1 MFRIAMSTLVFVI
14 CTGGAAAPVLAQQ
27 MPPPPEGPPQAG
39 NPYGQPYGSG
49 PAAAAAPNPQM
60 LAKAKRW
67 FSELQSGTVDRSQLA
82 SDANANMN
90 AATIANAQKMIG
102 GYGKPASFVQQQAGT
117 QNGMSYAIYL
127 VTFQNGQRV
136 DFLFATDQSGKVT
149 SLGLGT
155 PH

>member
-1 MFRIAMSTLVFVI
+1 MFRIVISSLAFVI
-14 CTGGAAAPVLAQQ
+14 CAGGATALGSAQQ

-39 NPYGQPYGSG
+39 NPYAQPYGSR
-49 PAAAAAPNPQM
+49 PAATSAPNPQM
-60 LAKAKRW
+60 LAKARRW
-67 FSELQSGTVDRSQLA
+67 FSELQSGSVDRSQLA
-82 SDANANMN
+82 SNANAK
-90 AATIANAQKMIG
+90 KMIG
-102 GYGKPASFVQQQAGT
+102 GLGKPVSFVQQQAGS

-127 VTFQNGQRV
+127 VTFSNGQRV